1 MKRFK
6 ALASSWWVENGEF
19 EALHRMNVLRVPLVR
34 DAMISYRQQVGNQI
48 EPTYSHDE
56 LLREPLLGFN
66 ILDVGCGGGILSEVN
81 FSINNIKSIYFN
93 YLILKKKPL
102 ARLGATV
109 TGIDTCKENI
119 ISAELRVES
128 EYEKSN
134 GRATFYERLRYLNCS
149 IEDLAGVEENT
160 NYFDG
165 IVMSEV
171 AEHVN
176 NLEEFLV
183 NSTRL
188 LKVI

>member
-1 MKRFK
+1 M
-6 ALASSWWVENGEF
+6 
-19 EALHRMNVLRVPLVR
+19 
-34 DAMISYRQQVGNQI
+34 
-48 EPTYSHDE
+48 PTYIVHRVVDADSIGPWFESSHMQ
-56 LLREPLLGFN
+56 
-66 ILDVGCGGGILSEVN
+66 IL
-81 FSINNIKSIYFN
+81 Y
-93 YLILKKKPL
+93 
-102 ARLGATV
+102 
-109 TGIDTCKENI
+109 I

-188 LKVI
+188 LKVIYLRIKMFKFIF